1 MDIPFE
7 LSTGEEAFEMA
18 LLGGMDTFGT
28 SMDTGIKGPKGD
40 KGDTGPQ
47 GPPGPQGIQGPI
59 GEPGATG
66 QKGETGDTGPQGEP
80 FTYDDFTEEQLAAL
94 TGPQGEQGPPGE
106 TGPEGPPG
114 PTGPEGPPVDTSAL
128 TAAIFD
134 MVYPVGSV
142 YQSAVNAPPTRG
154 TWTAITDRFVLGDAD
169 YAWKRTA

>member
-7 LSTGEEAFEMA
+7 LSTSEQAFEMA
-18 LLGGMDTFGT
+18 LLGGVDTFGA

-47 GPPGPQGIQGPI
+47 GPPGP
-59 GEPGATG
+59 
-66 QKGETGDTGPQGEP
+66 TGPQ
-80 FTYDDFTEEQLAAL
+80 
-94 TGPQGEQGPPGE
+94 
-106 TGPEGPPG
+106 
-114 PTGPEGPPVDTSAL
+114 GPPVDTSAL

-134 MVYPVGSV
+134 MVYPVGSI

-154 TWTAITDRFVLGDAD
+154 TWAAITDRFVLGDAD